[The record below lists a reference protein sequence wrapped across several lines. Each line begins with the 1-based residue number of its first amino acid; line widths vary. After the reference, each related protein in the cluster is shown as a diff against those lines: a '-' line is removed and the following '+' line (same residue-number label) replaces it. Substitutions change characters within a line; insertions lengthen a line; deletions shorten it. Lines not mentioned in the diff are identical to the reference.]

1 MPSKPPVKDPVKPS
15 RKSGEEKKALSR
27 AVQLRVILGKSRAEI
42 AEEFRIT
49 QTEVAKRLKEAR
61 ADGGARDLAENLV
74 LTRLLPKAMA
84 VFDAALEGEEDIPKF
99 TIEVAKDVLFGS
111 GVLKK
116 KDEVAVTHNVSP
128 LEAYRREREEKLL
141 SPPAEVKVLPNGNYL
156 EGELVDRPPL
166 MLRDEMEPEEDSR
179 ELRRD

>member
-1 MPSKPPVKDPVKPS
+1 MGLPKHLKDPVKPS
-15 RKSGEEKKALSR
+15 RRSGDEKKALSK

-49 QTEVAKRLKEAR
+49 QTEVSKRLKEAR
-61 ADGGARDLAENLV
+61 QDGGARDLAENLV

-128 LEAYRREREEKLL
+128 LEAYRKEREERLLPASEPKL
-141 SPPAEVKVLPNGNYL
+141 LPNGNYI
-156 EGELVDRPPL
+156 EGELVERPPL
-166 MLRDEMEPEEDSR
+166 AFRDDLVPEE
-179 ELRRD
+179 